1 MQPSNNRKIKDS
13 HSGSTLEKIEK
24 LHPHKM
30 LLYLAIF
37 GSSLIF
43 AFMLIAFTASYST
56 PGPEVPRFVMPKA
69 FVFSTLV
76 LLISSYFV
84 SRFMKL
90 YQNDQMKKL
99 RNYLGITV
107 TLGFVFTISQYW
119 GWHQLDISG
128 YGLTG
133 MTSGAYLYVI
143 SGLHILHLVGGIFFM
158 TYQFIRISRVA
169 NDPVKT
175 LIMVTNPYY
184 KMRIEMLTA
193 YWHFIDILWVGLF
206 LYFLFMFG

>member
-1 MQPSNNRKIKDS
+1 MQPYHNRKIKDTNAS
-13 HSGSTLEKIEK
+13 STLEKIEK

-37 GSSLIF
+37 GSSVIF
-43 AFMLIAFTASYST
+43 AFMLIAFTASYTT
-56 PGPEVPRFVMPKA
+56 PGPEDPQFEMPKA

-76 LLISSYFV
+76 LLVSSYFV

-90 YQNDQMKKL
+90 FEEDEMKKL
-99 RNYLGITV
+99 RNYLGITLM
-107 TLGFVFTISQYW
+107 LGFVFTISQYW
-119 GWHQLDISG
+119 GWHELDTSG

-158 TYQFIRISRVA
+158 TYQFIRVSRVA
-169 NDPVKT
+169 NDPVKS
-175 LIMVTNPYY
+175 LIMVTNPFY
-184 KMRIEMLTA
+184 KMRLQMLSI